1 MLRDPKL
8 TDKIRSSKILLIGSG
23 GIGCEVLKTLL
34 LTGFTNIQVID
45 LDTIDVSNLNRQFL
59 FSKCHVGQSKAK
71 VASEVAVKRF
81 AHKDV
86 PNIQVTPLLAQVQKP
101 EFNVAFFST
110 FTLVIN
116 ALDNRAARSHVN
128 RLCLAANVPL
138 IESGSTGY
146 LGQVY
151 LIKKG
156 ITSCYD
162 CEGIRK
168 DQKTY
173 ASCTIRNTP
182 SLPIHCIVWAK
193 HLFAQLFGEPDA
205 DNDVSPDS
213 NDPELAN
220 DQPSTNTTKTS
231 TNGSSD
237 TNGDNSDTK
246 RTQSTRS
253 WAESTNYDSNLIFD
267 KLFSQDISYLLSM
280 DKLWE
285 NRRKP
290 VPLSRNDL
298 SDGIVSSSSSA
309 SSSEPAP
316 AALKDQRL
324 WSLKE
329 CFDIF
334 CESTAILKERLKKD
348 QDNDK
353 DSFLVWDKDDDVA
366 LDFVTAVSN
375 LRSECFAIE
384 RKSRFDVKSMAGN
397 IIPAISSTNSVVGGL
412 IVLQALSILRNFPE
426 TREQFDSMFK
436 EDQAKLVHESC
447 KQIYLK
453 KIGINSKPVISSY
466 ELESPNPQCIICSS
480 RSAEIDVLMPI
491 EETSLVDFVDQ
502 IVISRLHFACPDI
515 INDSNG
521 QLLWSQ
527 DDYDDMDEDEK
538 IEFKTKKLSTF
549 QGVIDNVR
557 LKINDLIQDLTVF
570 VTLKNASIDTSDSD
584 GETFKIVVTKEAVA
598 KDESVDP
605 VTPVASSSTVD
616 QGEAVTICDTDDED
630 DMMIQ
635 SPLPAI
641 KRIHT
646 TSPSPAETSSKRSK
660 LE

>member
-1 MLRDPKL
+1 MAASDLSLDLVLRDSKL
-8 TDKIRSSKILLIGSG
+8 TQRIRTAKILLVGSG

-34 LTGFTNIQVID
+34 LTGFQDIQVID

-59 FSKCHVGQSKAK
+59 FSKCHVGQAKAK

-86 PNIQVTPLLAQVQKP
+86 SGVKVTPILAAVQKP
-101 EFNVAFFST
+101 EFNVEFFSS

-128 RLCLAANVPL
+128 RLCLAADVPL

-182 SLPIHCIVWAK
+182 SQPIHCIVWAK

-213 NDPELAN
+213 NDPELVNSAKN
-220 DQPSTNTTKTS
+220 KEDGDKVENHNNGNGESSKQP
-231 TNGSSD
+231 
-237 TNGDNSDTK
+237 
-246 RTQSTRS
+246 QSTRS
-253 WAESTNYDSNLIFD
+253 WAESNDYDPQMIFD
-267 KLFSQDISYLLSM
+267 KLFVQDIAYLLSM
-280 DKLWE
+280 EKLWE

-290 VPLSRNDL
+290 VPLARDDL
-298 SDGIVSSSSSA
+298 TDSVADSTSHACTSSSDGIS
-309 SSSEPAP
+309 
-316 AALKDQRL
+316 LKDQRL

-329 CFDIF
+329 CYDIF
-334 CESTAILKERLKKD
+334 SESVSILKQRLK
-348 QDNDK
+348 K

-366 LDFVTAVSN
+366 LDFVTSVSN
-375 LRSECFAIE
+375 FRSQCFAIE

-412 IVLQALSILRNFPE
+412 IVLQALAILRNLPQS
-426 TREQFDSMFK
+426 REEFNALFK
-436 EDQAKLVHESC
+436 EDQVKLIHSSC
-447 KQIYLK
+447 KTVYLK

-466 ELESPNPQCIICSS
+466 ELEPPNSHCIICSS
-480 RSAEIDVLMPI
+480 ESKEIDVYLPI
-491 EETSLVDFVDQ
+491 DETSLVDLVEQ
-502 IVISRLHFACPDI
+502 VIVKQLHFACPDVA
-515 INDSNG
+515 NDVTG
-521 QLLWSQ
+521 QLLWSN
-527 DDYDDMDEDEK
+527 DDYDEMTDEEK
-538 IEFKTKKLSTF
+538 NQFKTKKLTSF
-549 QGVIDNVR
+549 QGVVDNIR
-557 LKINDLIQDLTVF
+557 LKVYDLLQDLTMF
-570 VTLKNASIDTSDSD
+570 MTLKNATVDPTEAD
-584 GETFKIVVTKEAVA
+584 GEFYKIVVTKEATKKEESIDETTVSSQGEVA
-598 KDESVDP
+598 GEPS
-605 VTPVASSSTVD
+605 
-616 QGEAVTICDTDDED
+616 EAVTIGDSDDELEVVPV
-630 DMMIQ
+630 I
-635 SPLPAI
+635 LPI
-641 KRIHT
+641 KRVH
-646 TSPSPAETSSKRSK
+646 SPAEPSPSKRSK
-660 LE
+660 LD